1 MNKPLLSPSSS
12 SPSSSSKVS
21 YSQLVGSSGG
31 PRSREEIETPVFIV
45 AFTLV
50 STIIVFKV
58 VPMILARL
66 VISAVFG
73 VATLG
78 NIAPG
83 VLSNWGRGLREWK
96 RGIAM

>member
-1 MNKPLLSPSSS
+1 M
-12 SPSSSSKVS
+12 
-21 YSQLVGSSGG
+21 
-31 PRSREEIETPVFIV
+31 

-78 NIAPG
+78 TIAPG